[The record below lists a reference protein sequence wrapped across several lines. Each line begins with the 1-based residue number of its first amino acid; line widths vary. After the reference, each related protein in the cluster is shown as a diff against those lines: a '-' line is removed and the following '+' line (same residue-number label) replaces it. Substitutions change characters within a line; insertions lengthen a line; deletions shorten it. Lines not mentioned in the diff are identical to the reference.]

1 MGAARA
7 GGTSGRM
14 PSGNPPA
21 ISLSIDNEMM
31 RQKRPGASAKT
42 HHRGNKALHE
52 RRPIDYDTT
61 I

>member
-42 HHRGNKALHE
+42 NRRDNETTYGNQEKGKQ
-52 RRPIDYDTT
+52 
-61 I
+61 